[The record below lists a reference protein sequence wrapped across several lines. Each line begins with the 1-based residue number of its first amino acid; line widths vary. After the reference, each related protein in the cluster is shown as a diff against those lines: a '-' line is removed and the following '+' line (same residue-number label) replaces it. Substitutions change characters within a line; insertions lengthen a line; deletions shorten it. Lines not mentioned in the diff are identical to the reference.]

1 MYIFA
6 NRTFIFM
13 ETKNTQHLIVKDI
26 IDSELAITTDDG
38 NLVYENIHT
47 AFDNKN
53 VVELDFKGINIMIT
67 AFLNS
72 AIGRLYENYDG
83 IFLNDYLKLK
93 NVAPE
98 DRILFKKVVQRA
110 QEYFTDRKGFEDSA
124 NTAF

>member
-1 MYIFA
+1 
-6 NRTFIFM
+6 M

-72 AIGRLYENYDG
+72 AIGQLYSSDKYSGN
-83 IFLNDYLKLK
+83 FLNEKLKLE
-93 NVAPE
+93 NVQDHDKP
-98 DRILFKKVVQRA
+98 LFALVVKRA
-110 QEYFTDRKGFEDSA
+110 KEYFANKKDFEKNSEDSIYGKD
-124 NTAF
+124 

>member
-72 AIGRLYENYDG
+72 SLTSSVFN
-83 IFLNDYLKLK
+83 FVSL
-93 NVAPE
+93 
-98 DRILFKKVVQRA
+98 
-110 QEYFTDRKGFEDSA
+110 S
-124 NTAF
+124 